1 MSDPRNVVLAK
12 LGQRSISLLDALH
25 CHKLG
30 RCSDFLQAA
39 IESAVIEETAAREGI
54 AITAD
59 EVEKTADEFCR
70 RNGVRS
76 SVGRL
81 AWLQSQ
87 GLTEAD
93 LRRAVRHEVLTA
105 KVKDFV
111 TAGQVECFFAERKA
125 DFDYAVVSHIVVDDA
140 ALAELVRRQADN
152 READFRMLA
161 IRHNTDPATAE
172 SAGFLGPVVRSQLDP
187 ALQSAVFAA
196 NPGQVIGP
204 IRTPLG
210 WHVVKV
216 WSVSNASLEGE
227 TRETV
232 ADIVFDAWLARQCA
246 AAELVLDADR

>member
-1 MSDPRNVVLAK
+1 MSDPHNVVLAK
-12 LGQRSISLLDALH
+12 LGGRSISLLDALH

-39 IESAVIEETAAREGI
+39 IESAVIEETAARES
-54 AITAD
+54 ITTTP
-59 EVEKTADEFCR
+59 EEIETTAAEFCR

-76 SVGRL
+76 GVARR
-81 AWLQSQ
+81 AWLEGQ
-87 GLTEAD
+87 GLTESD

-105 KVKDFV
+105 KVKNFV
-111 TAGQVECFFAERKA
+111 TAGQVELFFAERKA
-125 DFDYAVVSHIVVDDA
+125 DFDYAVLSHIVVDDPS
-140 ALAELVRRQADN
+140 LAELIRRQADN

-187 ALQSAVFAA
+187 ALQHAVFAA
-196 NPGQVIGP
+196 APGQVAGP

-216 WSVSNASLEGE
+216 WSISNASLEGE

-232 ADIVFDAWLARQCA
+232 ADIVFDAWLAKECA
-246 AAELVLDADR
+246 AAELLLDPDR